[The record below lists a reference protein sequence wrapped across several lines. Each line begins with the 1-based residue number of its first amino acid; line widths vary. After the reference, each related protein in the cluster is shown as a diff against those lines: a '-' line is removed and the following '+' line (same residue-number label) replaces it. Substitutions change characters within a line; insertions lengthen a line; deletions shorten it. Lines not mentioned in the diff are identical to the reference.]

1 MEPANTK
8 TDGQNWKGVELDS
21 SLTTH
26 RLLHTTAPGRKP
38 LEPMR
43 AGTAKPGRRDVTK
56 QEAHTTAYGI
66 STVLE
71 SCSYR
76 PWPLGESKQ
85 LYSDGMTRPSGI
97 PGLGYNQ
104 SSKLYP

>member
-1 MEPANTK
+1 M
-8 TDGQNWKGVELDS
+8 GQQTPRQMARTGRRLELDS

-43 AGTAKPGRRDVTK
+43 AGTAKLEGASQNRRHTPQHMESQQSLRAAATAPGLLAK
-56 QEAHTTAYGI
+56 A
-66 STVLE
+66 S
-71 SCSYR
+71 SF
-76 PWPLGESKQ
+76 
-85 LYSDGMTRPSGI
+85 YSDGMTRPSGI